1 MSTPDYV
8 PPPPYSNLYVPKGMK
23 RSHIIAIVIIG
34 VAVAALVG
42 SLYDSST
49 YADLDQA
56 LKHPGKEYH
65 VVGTLDRSHEI
76 IYEPSLN
83 ASLTT
88 FTMRDLTGKTC
99 KVHLAKAKPQDFE
112 RSERLVL
119 IGEANENGEFEARD
133 MLMKCPSK
141 YNEEN
146 KVNG

>member
-1 MSTPDYV
+1 
-8 PPPPYSNLYVPKGMK
+8 MK
-23 RSHIIAIVIIG
+23 RSHIIAIVIIAIAIG
-34 VAVAALVG
+34 ALVG

-56 LKHPGKEYH
+56 LAHPGKEYH
-65 VVGTLDRSHEI
+65 VVGVLDRSQEI

-88 FTMRDLTGKTC
+88 FTMQDLTGKTC
-99 KVHLAKAKPQDFE
+99 KVLLAKAKPQDFE

-119 IGEANENGEFEARD
+119 IGEATADGEFHARD

-146 KVNG
+146 KING

>member
-1 MSTPDYV
+1 
-8 PPPPYSNLYVPKGMK
+8 MK
-23 RSHIIAIVIIG
+23 RSHIISIVII
-34 VAVAALVG
+34 AVAIGMLVG

-56 LKHPGKEYH
+56 LANPGKEYH
-65 VVGTLDRSHEI
+65 VVGVLDRSQEI

-88 FTMRDLTGKTC
+88 FTMKDLDGKTC
-99 KVHLAKAKPQDFE
+99 KVLLAKSKPQDLE
-112 RSERLVL
+112 RSERVVL
-119 IGEANENGEFEARD
+119 IGKANANGEFEARD

-146 KVNG
+146 KVAG

>member
-1 MSTPDYV
+1 
-8 PPPPYSNLYVPKGMK
+8 MK
-23 RSHIIAIVIIG
+23 RAHIIAIVIIALS
-34 VAVAALVG
+34 VVALVG

-49 YADLDQA
+49 YADLSQA
-56 LKHPGKEYH
+56 LRDPGTEYH
-65 VVGTLDRSHEI
+65 VVGVLDRSAEI

-88 FTMRDLTGKTC
+88 FTMKDLNGRSC
-99 KVHLAKAKPQDFE
+99 RVHLAKAKPQDFE

-119 IGEANENGEFEARD
+119 IGSATENGEFHAKD

-146 KVNG
+146 RIEG

>member
-1 MSTPDYV
+1 
-8 PPPPYSNLYVPKGMK
+8 MK
-23 RSHIIAIVIIG
+23 RSHIIAIVII
-34 VAVAALVG
+34 AVSIAALVG

-49 YADLDQA
+49 YADLEQA
-56 LKHPGKEYH
+56 FEDPGTEYH
-65 VVGTLDRSHEI
+65 VVGVLDRSEEV

-88 FTMRDLTGKTC
+88 FTMKDLNGRSC
-99 KVHLAKAKPQDFE
+99 RVHLAKAKPQDFE

-119 IGEANENGEFEARD
+119 IGSATENGEFHARD

-146 KVNG
+146 RIEG